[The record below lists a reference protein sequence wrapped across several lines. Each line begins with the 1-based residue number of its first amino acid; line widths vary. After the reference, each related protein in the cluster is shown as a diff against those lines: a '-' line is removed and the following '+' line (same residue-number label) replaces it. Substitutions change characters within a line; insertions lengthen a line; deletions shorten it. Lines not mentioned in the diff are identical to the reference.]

1 MILSESEKNRI
12 RALHRE
18 ASVIKEPL
26 NEWSLGKVVDGVI
39 EKSGLEGYLK
49 GKEGFIPDNVQKKVG
64 ELIKKLSPTEQEELK
79 KDKSKLSNYLS
90 KDYLA
95 GKEGLIPGDQTELKK
110 KATNIAKS
118 FMKGLTG
125 FIPKSDNNKDPD
137 GIRVDGGKTQIK
149 ESKYTVHDGQ
159 DMNEVEDR
167 VGMTRTLSK
176 TIKDYHAQLTQA
188 LDDDLEGKLDKAK
201 LDAIKIRI
209 ESHGDELLQ
218 YILDRLN
225 EGGLG

>member
-18 ASVIKEPL
+18 ASVIKQPL
-26 NEWSLGKVVDGVI
+26 NEYSHSLGKLVDGVI

-49 GKEGFIPDNVQKKVG
+49 GEEGIIPDNVQKKVG

-125 FIPKSDNNKDPD
+125 FVPKSDNNKDPE
-137 GIRVDGGKTQIK
+137 GIRVDGGKTQ
-149 ESKYTVHDGQ
+149 
-159 DMNEVEDR
+159 R
-167 VGMTRTLSK
+167 
-176 TIKDYHAQLTQA
+176 
-188 LDDDLEGKLDKAK
+188 
-201 LDAIKIRI
+201 
-209 ESHGDELLQ
+209 
-218 YILDRLN
+218 
-225 EGGLG
+225 